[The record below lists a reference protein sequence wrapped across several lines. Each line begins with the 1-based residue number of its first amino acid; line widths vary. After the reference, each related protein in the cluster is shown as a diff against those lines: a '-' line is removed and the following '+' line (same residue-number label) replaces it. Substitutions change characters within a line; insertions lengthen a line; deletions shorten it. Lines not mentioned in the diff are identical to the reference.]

1 MGRPPGPSCP
11 VYVRD
16 EEGDFTY
23 QCRSDDMIVT
33 RGDKIPGPE
42 LEHVLDEH
50 PAADEIIE

>member
-1 MGRPPGPSCP
+1 MGRPPGLSCP

-16 EEGDFTY
+16 EEGDFSY

-33 RGDKIPGPE
+33 GGDKIPGPE